1 MARTRRNSEAA
12 GTTPAVPNNEDIY
25 VDLMDYMDDDYP
37 FQIFVGCRGMGK
49 TYSGLKGLSG
59 RARESGFK
67 RKFIYSRRTQDQLDS
82 ITDGVDGEG
91 MNPFKRLNADMGT
104 DIGFHTLKKKI
115 TLISDRYRE
124 EDGSIRYAP
133 ESYGYGIAMKSVASI
148 TGLDASDCDD
158 WFYDEFI
165 RQRHEPSFSGEFDA
179 IMGAYETFNRNREF
193 DGSPAMRFWA
203 VSNAVD
209 IYNVLFKGLHLVH
222 DAERM
227 AASGKQHRYYKD
239 RRLAIHLMQP
249 TEAFRQMKVKTALA
263 QLTKGTEYYDMAFN
277 NDFAYNDFSLI
288 KYQPLTGYRPYA
300 ALDDA
305 YIYCKK
311 GEERYYVCYA
321 KCKCER
327 FNSKLRQDVMSFQ
340 RNYGVR
346 LVNPFRDGRIAFESY
361 ELKELILGVI
371 L

>member
-1 MARTRRNSEAA
+1 MPHRTGTRRPGWINRALSLLLAA
-12 GTTPAVPNNEDIY
+12 VLLIGAVPGLTMPASAHWADEYLNQL
-25 VDLMDYMDDDYP
+25 VDWGFMRAD
-37 FQIFVGCRGMGK
+37 QIGNPDEPINRAQFVAIIN
-49 TYSGLKGLSG
+49 
-59 RARESGFK
+59 RA
-67 RKFIYSRRTQDQLDS
+67 
-82 ITDGVDGEG
+82 
-91 MNPFKRLNADMGT
+91 
-104 DIGFHTLKKKI
+104 
-115 TLISDRYRE
+115 
-124 EDGSIRYAP
+124 
-133 ESYGYGIAMKSVASI
+133 YGYTEMGEIPFTDVSF
-148 TGLDASDCDD
+148 DD

-249 TEAFRQMKVKTALA
+249 TEAFRQMKAKTALA

-346 LVNPFRDGRIAFESY
+346 LVSPFRDGRIYFESY
-361 ELKELILGVI
+361 ELKELIIGVI